1 MDCYYI
7 NLELEQLHRRNKIG
21 LICNA
26 QALSWMVASCSRRF
40 GVMGGKDV
48 LKDQNLSL
56 MKITWK

>member
-7 NLELEQLHRRNKIG
+7 NLELEQLYRRNKIG
-21 LICNA
+21 PTGNA
-26 QALSWMVASCSRRF
+26 QALSWMVASCIRRF

-56 MKITWK
+56 MKITCK